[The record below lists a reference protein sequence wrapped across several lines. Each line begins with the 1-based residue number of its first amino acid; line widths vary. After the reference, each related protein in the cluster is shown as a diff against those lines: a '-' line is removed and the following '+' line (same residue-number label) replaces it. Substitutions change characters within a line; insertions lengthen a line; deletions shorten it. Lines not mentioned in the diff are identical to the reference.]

1 MKLND
6 CLTADI
12 VVSAP
17 LARSSP
23 EGSWVT
29 AHDKKI
35 IPEALFKF
43 YVMADYFSFDKCPI
57 FLADDQRI
65 IFSHLGASINLI
77 KSSFEDYH
85 ELLDLMR
92 KYDRD
97 TYNPIKK
104 LKKKP
109 FDPSAPKHFN
119 RCFQLLLI
127 NMYSILDATA
137 EAMSA
142 ILSWGNFGRAS
153 FADIVK
159 SVKDSV
165 KIADRTSK
173 KKVIVSV
180 DEKYKEDIIAII
192 EKEIID
198 ESNAEWFELF
208 KLYRDKMAHF
218 RHYSGFFFHDKD
230 GKFYH
235 FLPCQWPYYIQ
246 QGITYGKSKN
256 DDANAYLIDPLME
269 CDIFEFCEGLHKK
282 VFGLTEKVFCSLSEV
297 YKIKKDSAYN
307 LDSNL
312 QARIGLLTR
321 RYKFKHF
328 INM

>member
-6 CLTADI
+6 CLTADA

-23 EGSWVT
+23 DDSWVT

-35 IPEALFKF
+35 IPTALFKF
-43 YVMADYFSFDKCPI
+43 YVIADYFSFDKCPM
-57 FLADDQRI
+57 FLPDDQRI
-65 IFSHLGASINLI
+65 IFSHLGASIDLI

-85 ELLDLMR
+85 ELLDLMK
-92 KYDRD
+92 KYDSD

-104 LKKKP
+104 LKNEP
-109 FDPSAPKHFN
+109 FDPFAPKHFN

-142 ILSWGNFGRAS
+142 VLSWGNFGRAS

-159 SVKDSV
+159 SARDRV
-165 KIADRTSK
+165 KIASRTSR
-173 KKVIVSV
+173 KKVIVSA
-180 DEKYKEDIIAII
+180 DEKYQEDIVNII

-198 ESNAEWFELF
+198 GSNLEWFELF

-218 RHYSGFFFHDKD
+218 RYHSGFLFHDKD
-230 GKFYH
+230 GKFHH
-235 FLPCQWPYYIQ
+235 FLPRQWPYYFQ
-246 QGITYGKSKN
+246 QGITYGKPKN
-256 DDANAYLIDPLME
+256 DDTNAYFADLLME
-269 CDIFEFCEGLHKK
+269 CDIFEYCEGLHNK
-282 VFGLTEKVFCSLSEV
+282 VFGLTEKIFCSLSEV
-297 YKIKKDSAYN
+297 YRIKKDSACGP
-307 LDSNL
+307 DSSL
-312 QARIGLLTR
+312 QEKVGLLTHK
-321 RYKFKHF
+321 YKFKHF
-328 INM
+328 